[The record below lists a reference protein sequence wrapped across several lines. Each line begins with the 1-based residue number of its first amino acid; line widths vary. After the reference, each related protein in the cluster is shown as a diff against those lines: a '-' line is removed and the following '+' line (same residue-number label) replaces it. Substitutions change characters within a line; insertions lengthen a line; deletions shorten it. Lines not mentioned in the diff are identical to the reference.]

1 MSGSDRKASS
11 MRIHLLAVPL
21 VLVGSLSACW
31 AQSATTKAADPLG
44 PVRTHL
50 AKPQPNVVRHVYRL
64 AGKPAAAPFVL
75 GRVTYTPWHVPGRP
89 NAPRKI
95 PKNKQ

>member
-1 MSGSDRKASS
+1 
-11 MRIHLLAVPL
+11 MRIHHLAVPL

-31 AQSATTKAADPLG
+31 AQSAATKATDPLG

-50 AKPQPNVVRHVYRL
+50 AKPQPSPVRHVYRL
-64 AGKPAAAPFVL
+64 AGKPAAAPFVSIP
-75 GRVTYTPWHVPGRP
+75 VTYTPPFVPKGASIPHRT
-89 NAPRKI
+89 

>member
-1 MSGSDRKASS
+1 

-50 AKPQPNVVRHVYRL
+50 AKPQPNLLRHVSRA
-64 AGKPAAAPFVL
+64 AGKLAAPPFVL
-75 GRVTYTPWHVPGRP
+75 AQVIYTPWYVPGGP
-89 NAPRKI
+89 NAPREI
-95 PKNKQ
+95 PKNK